1 MVTCKETS
9 ALLSQAQ
16 DQRLGLRD
24 RLSLRLHLMLCDGC
38 ANFRKQLE
46 FIRVALRRH
55 RDREASAQDQRDST

>member
-16 DQRLGLRD
+16 DRRLRLRD

-38 ANFRKQLE
+38 TNFRKQLE
-46 FIRVALRRH
+46 FIRVALRRSRE
-55 RDREASAQDQRDST
+55 RDQEH